1 MGVPTW
7 DEADVTYG
15 QAQTAQHL
23 HRSYVDNEGKW
34 PCSTR
39 LCLHCNARM
48 PAGYTVCVACHYP
61 FVFVAAL
68 MGGAPRSIRTPAM
81 AAKVVTPGFIAP
93 NASPQRMKDVSSRQI
108 AKAVLG
114 SRAFRSASSDANTVV
129 KR

>member
-7 DEADVTYG
+7 DEGDVTYG
-15 QAQTAQHL
+15 QAQTARHQH
-23 HRSYVDNEGKW
+23 HSYADNEGKW

-39 LCLHCNARM
+39 LCLHCNSRM
-48 PAGYTVCVACHYP
+48 PAGYTVCMACRYP

-68 MGGAPRSIRTPAM
+68 MGGAPRSIKTPAM

-93 NASPQRMKDVSSRQI
+93 QASAQRLKDFASKQI

-114 SRAFRSASSDANTVV
+114 SRAFRSASSDTNNVV